1 MCHAEQFQFYPR
13 PQATV
18 RLQMNNYVR
27 TYTVPHTENISI
39 EVRLDPNVGFDE
51 SLKVITDA
59 LTGAGVR
66 L

>member
-1 MCHAEQFQFYPR
+1 
-13 PQATV
+13 
-18 RLQMNNYVR
+18 MNNYVR